1 VPRGLRLG
9 RLLRLIGAEKG
20 QQIGHAARERVRFAT
35 AWRNTGLFSR
45 PGSPAVL
52 GAAPAGN
59 SGKLQGQQP
68 WPGHAPPGH
77 EPHPD
82 RAEDRDVHQQGA
94 EYGQQEMPRR
104 NPSTKIF
111 GFCDAGATIFP
122 VDASGGL
129 TYVFRRLPVQGAQE
143 RTRRGFPLDI
153 KDIIVDQQLIIA
165 AGREKSLFR
174 RHPWIFSGAVASV
187 KGRPK
192 SGQTVDVLG
201 QNGQWLARAAYSPKS
216 QIQGR
221 VWTFDAHE
229 RVDAEFFLRR
239 IGQSAARRRSL
250 ETESDALRLVHSESD
265 GLPGLILDRYAGV
278 LVFQLLTAGTEF
290 WRVEIIAA
298 LRTLFPDDAI
308 LERSDVDVRAK
319 EGLAERIEAVHGE
332 IPELVEI
339 RENGVRLLVD
349 VRGGHKTGFY
359 LDQRDSRLAVGRAA
373 AGAEV
378 LNCFSYT
385 GGFGLAALR
394 GGAKNVTQLD
404 ASAPA
409 LDLAVR
415 NRDLNGFAPDSMTT
429 VCGDAFQI
437 LRTWRREG
445 RTFDLIVLD
454 PPKFVDSKASLNR
467 AARGYKDVNLCAFH
481 LLRPGGRLF
490 TFSCSGLMEDGLFQK
505 IVADAALDAGRTGR
519 IVRRLTQA
527 PDHPVALAFP
537 EGAYLK
543 GLEIKVE

>member
-1 VPRGLRLG
+1 MKGAPRPIPGLRCRPVFFG
-9 RLLRLIGAEKG
+9 VDCP
-20 QQIGHAARERVRFAT
+20 AAIAY
-35 AWRNTGLFSR
+35 AL
-45 PGSPAVL
+45 
-52 GAAPAGN
+52 
-59 SGKLQGQQP
+59 
-68 WPGHAPPGH
+68 
-77 EPHPD
+77 
-82 RAEDRDVHQQGA
+82 
-94 EYGQQEMPRR
+94 
-104 NPSTKIF
+104 
-111 GFCDAGATIFP
+111 
-122 VDASGGL
+122 
-129 TYVFRRLPVQGAQE
+129 
-143 RTRRGFPLDI
+143 RRGPVRDAQDFTTRGPALPI
-153 KDIIVDQQLIIA
+153 EDIIVDPQLVIA
-165 AGREKSLFR
+165 KGREKSLLR

-192 SGQTVDVLG
+192 SGQTVDVVEQG
-201 QNGQWLARAAYSPKS
+201 GQWLARAAFSPKS

-221 VWTFDAHE
+221 VWTFDPAE
-229 RVDAEFFLRR
+229 PVDAEFFLRR
-239 IGQSAARRRSL
+239 IARSAVRRAGL
-250 ETESDALRLVHSESD
+250 DAHSDALRLVQSESD
-265 GLPGLILDRYAGV
+265 GLPGLIVDRYANV
-278 LVFQLLTAGTEF
+278 LIFQLLTAGAEF
-290 WRVEIIAA
+290 WREAIIGA
-298 LRTLFPDDAI
+298 LRTLYPDDAV

-319 EGLAERIEAVHGE
+319 EGLAERIEVVHGE

-394 GGAKNVTQLD
+394 GGAKHAVQLD

-409 LDLAVR
+409 LDLAQR
-415 NRDLNGFAPDSMTT
+415 NRELNAFPPEAMTT

-437 LRTWRREG
+437 LRAWRKEG
-445 RTFDLIVLD
+445 RTFDLVVLD
-454 PPKFVDSKASLNR
+454 PPKFVDSKGSLPR

-519 IVRRLTQA
+519 ILRRLTQA
-527 PDHPVALAFP
+527 PDHPVELAFP

-543 GLEIKVE
+543 GLEILVD